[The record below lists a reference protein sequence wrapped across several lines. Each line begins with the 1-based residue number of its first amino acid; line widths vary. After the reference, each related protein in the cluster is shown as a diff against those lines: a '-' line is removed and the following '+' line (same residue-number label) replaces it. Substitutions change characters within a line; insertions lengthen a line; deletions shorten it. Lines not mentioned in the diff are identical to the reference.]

1 MEEVPCR
8 QRQVA
13 EEVEAPPL
21 QLSLSQVRQDLEQA
35 VAAIGEGPKGE
46 RGAPGPPG
54 SSHLAPLGSDMPSFT
69 AATMSLARARPES
82 ASLRGSRRRA
92 ELRGLLPSFAFD
104 GD

>member
-1 MEEVPCR
+1 MVPT
-8 QRQVA
+8 A
-13 EEVEAPPL
+13 L
-21 QLSLSQVRQDLEQA
+21 GGSLLGASGMIDFEH
-35 VAAIGEGPKGE
+35 
-46 RGAPGPPG
+46 GAPGPPG

-82 ASLRGSRRRA
+82 ASLRGSRPRA